1 MDRLLPELGI
11 VVEADLGV
19 TDKDTA
25 ICKGGQRVDFN
36 HGAIA
41 IDENLVQVCYEC
53 GCLLD
58 LPTRVAHLCGHF
70 FGDLGSHSHLD
81 VHRLLDY
88 CGGVGG
94 GDVLDRCTTCLAAY
108 QQRASAATVHQY
120 REILLRLDG
129 NLLSEKQNVVWLALR
144 ACLLSDQSLA
154 EHLISHL
161 ANFGLRDDVHAAL
174 EAVLLEVTQAA
185 ASGQDLGLHHDF
197 VARKICSLLHGLLD
211 REDRCVLRHPHS
223 EVAEYLLR
231 LILVQVQEAALDRP
245 NSRRHHRPAPQA
257 AA

>member
-70 FGDLGSHSHLD
+70 RGNLGGHALLD
-81 VHRLLDY
+81 VDRLLDNG
-88 CGGVGG
+88 GGVGS
-94 GDVLDRCTTCLAAY
+94 GDVFNRGATGLATNH
-108 QQRASAATVHQY
+108 QRASATTVHQD
-120 REILLRLDG
+120 RKILLGVNR
-129 NLLSEKQNVVWLALR
+129 NLLGEKESVVRLAFR
-144 ACLLSDQSLA
+144 TCLLCDQRLA
-154 EHLISHL
+154 QHLLRYLCDLS
-161 ANFGLRDDVHAAL
+161 FGDDVHTTL
-174 EAVLLEVTQAA
+174 EVVLLEIPQAA
-185 ASGQDLGLHHDF
+185 ASGQDLGFHND
-197 VARKICSLLHGLLD
+197 
-211 REDRCVLRHPHS
+211 
-223 EVAEYLLR
+223 
-231 LILVQVQEAALDRP
+231 LVTCKL
-245 NSRRHHRPAPQA
+245 
-257 AA
+257 